1 MKTQLMITVCLA
13 LATMACTNTKK
24 SGTNTQKD
32 SVKLETATIT
42 AQPTATATV
51 VVTPL
56 NGYFLKN
63 TYTFTG
69 EMDCLLFADQAAF
82 DAVLGVAKTMD
93 NKIDTP
99 AFEQQIVGVIA
110 QKPVRVK
117 TDMKVSKA
125 ELIDGTTVNVYVE
138 TTKGETLTYTM
149 TPTLVFQFPKTA
161 GVNLVNFFVN
171 GEKVT
176 SVPVK

>member
-1 MKTQLMITVCLA
+1 MITVCLA

-24 SGTNTQKD
+24 SGNDTQKD
-32 SVKLETATIT
+32 SVKLETAVIT
-42 AQPTATATV
+42 EQPAAVAV

-63 TYTFTG
+63 TYKFTG
-69 EMDCLLFADQAAF
+69 EADGLLFADQATF
-82 DAVLGVAKTMD
+82 DNVLGVAKTMD
-93 NKIDTP
+93 NKIDAP
-99 AFEQQIVGVIA
+99 DFGQQIVGAVA
-110 QKPVRVK
+110 LKPVQVK
-117 TDMKVSKA
+117 TDMKISKA
-125 ELIDGTTVNVYVE
+125 ELAGGTAVDVYVE
-138 TTKGETLTYTM
+138 TVKGEAISYSM

-161 GVNLVNFFVN
+161 GVNSVNFFVN